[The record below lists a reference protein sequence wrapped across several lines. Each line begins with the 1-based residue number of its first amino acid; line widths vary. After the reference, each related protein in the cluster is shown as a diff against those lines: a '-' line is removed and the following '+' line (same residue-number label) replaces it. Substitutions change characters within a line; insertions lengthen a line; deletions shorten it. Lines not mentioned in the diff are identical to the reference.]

1 MLVRPL
7 RSQVHNVLDLK
18 RKLFIFSPVSQQ
30 SHAELLQSLLS
41 QKGII
46 LS

>member
-1 MLVRPL
+1 MLFRPL
-7 RSQVHNVLDLK
+7 WSQVCNMLYLK
-18 RKLFIFSPVSQQ
+18 RKRFIFSPVSQQ
-30 SHAELLQSLLS
+30 SCAEFLQLFRS